1 MKKIFPL
8 LFLLAIVFQS
18 CDNIENP
25 IPETSAIN
33 WDLYPFDTI
42 ANPYPWPV
50 WTSNTNTIKRIL
62 LEDFTG
68 HTCTN
73 CPAAATIAKQL
84 EDDNVGKVIVA
95 SIHASPSGTFQA
107 VQLPEF
113 VTDFQTTAGNIYVNE
128 MESFLGNPMGT
139 VNRTSN
145 GFAGSVW
152 FFDSDWSSAVTN
164 ELTGS
169 LIANIQLEYNY
180 YPQTNGL
187 FIHTESE
194 FNSSLSGDYNLIIYL
209 IRDAVE
215 APQKLNNGTTEEEY
229 EHHAVLTDN
238 INGTWGDAIVNGN
251 VNAGD
256 KFYNDYSY
264 QLTDP
269 ANDSTFDINNL
280 SLITYLCDR
289 NTYEV
294 IQVIKTE
301 LTP

>member
-8 LFLLAIVFQS
+8 FFLFAIAFQS
-18 CDNIENP
+18 CDYIENP

-50 WTSNTNTIKRIL
+50 WTPNTNTIKRIL
-62 LEDFTG
+62 LEDYTG

-95 SIHASPSGTFQA
+95 SVHASPSGTFQA

-113 VTDFQTTAGNIYVNE
+113 VTDFQTNAGNVYVNE
-128 MESFLGNPMGT
+128 MENFLGNPMGT

-152 FFDSDWSSAVTN
+152 YFDSDWSSAVTN
-164 ELTGS
+164 ELAGS

-194 FNSSLSGDYNLIIYL
+194 FNNSLNGDYNLIIYL

-229 EHHAVLTDN
+229 EHHAVVTDN
-238 INGTWGDAIVNGN
+238 INGTWGDAIVNGS

-256 KFYNDYSY
+256 KFYNVYSY

-269 ANDSTFDINNL
+269 STDSTFDVNNL
-280 SLITYLCDR
+280 SLVAYLCDR
-289 NTYEV
+289 NSYEV

>member
-1 MKKIFPL
+1 MKKLFPL
-8 LFLLAIVFQS
+8 LFLFAIAFQS
-18 CDNIENP
+18 CDYIENP
-25 IPETSAIN
+25 IPESSSIN

-50 WTSNTNTIKRIL
+50 WTTNTNTIKRIL
-62 LEDFTG
+62 LEDYTG

-73 CPAAATIAKQL
+73 CPAAAVIAKQL

-95 SIHASPSGTFQA
+95 SVHASPSGTFQA

-113 VTDFQTTAGNIYVNE
+113 VADFQTTAGNIYVNE
-128 MESFLGNPMGT
+128 MENFLGNPMGT

-152 FFDSDWSSAVTN
+152 FFDSDCSRAVTN